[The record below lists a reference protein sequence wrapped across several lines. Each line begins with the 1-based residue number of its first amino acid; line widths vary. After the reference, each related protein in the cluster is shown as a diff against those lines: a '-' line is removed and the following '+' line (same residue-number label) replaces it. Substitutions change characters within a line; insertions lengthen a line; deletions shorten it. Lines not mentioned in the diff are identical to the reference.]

1 MSNMEIRKM
10 LLKKEQEL
18 VKLIEMAEKYSE
30 SSVPGTLQ
38 ISMIK
43 GKARYYHSYL
53 DPKGNKHL
61 KYLSAGKEG
70 AKIVELAQHSYN
82 AAFLKKA
89 AEQLKAVRRALNTID
104 EDALT
109 NVFAFLHSERKKLV
123 TPLVPDENMYVRQWE
138 QDEYQPGF
146 FSDQAPLIHSNR
158 GERVRSKSEK
168 IIADKYYERGIPYK
182 YEKPLLLRKQAKTIT
197 IRPDFTTLNKRTRI
211 QRYHEHFG
219 KMDDPQYARKAL
231 EKIRLYEEN
240 GLFVGEQLI
249 LTFESSEQP
258 LDKKEL
264 ELLIEKYLI

>member
-1 MSNMEIRKM
+1 MPEEQEHKEQNRSTKEQNRLKNLVITFITQWGGKIMSNMEIRKM

-18 VKLIEMAEKYSE
+18 V
-30 SSVPGTLQ
+30 
-38 ISMIK
+38 
-43 GKARYYHSYL
+43 
-53 DPKGNKHL
+53 
-61 KYLSAGKEG
+61 
-70 AKIVELAQHSYN
+70 
-82 AAFLKKA
+82 
-89 AEQLKAVRRALNTID
+89 
-104 EDALT
+104 
-109 NVFAFLHSERKKLV
+109 
-123 TPLVPDENMYVRQWE
+123 
-138 QDEYQPGF
+138 
-146 FSDQAPLIHSNR
+146 
-158 GERVRSKSEK
+158 
-168 IIADKYYERGIPYK
+168 RGIPYK